1 MTQHGNISKHA
12 SVCTYVDSLHSFFEM
27 SHFKRSMPWSIII
40 NLFPIYFLLY
50 QVVESNLLKET
61 KVDSF
66 FNLGVLTVPQ
76 VRTGT
81 RELVLFSIF
90 KQRSDMNLDFNH
102 LFFLLFRMI

>member
-50 QVVESNLLKET
+50 QVVESNLLKEST
-61 KVDSF
+61 VYSF
-66 FNLGVLTVPQ
+66 FNLGLLTGPQ
-76 VRTGT
+76 ERAGPQK
-81 RELVLFSIF
+81 LVF
-90 KQRSDMNLDFNH
+90 
-102 LFFLLFRMI
+102 

>member
-61 KVDSF
+61 
-66 FNLGVLTVPQ
+66 TV
-76 VRTGT
+76 
-81 RELVLFSIF
+81 EIAFSIWGYLQCRRYVQGPGNWF
-90 KQRSDMNLDFNH
+90 YLV
-102 LFFLLFRMI
+102 FLSNVPI

>member
-50 QVVESNLLKET
+50 QVVESNLLKE
-61 KVDSF
+61 
-66 FNLGVLTVPQ
+66 
-76 VRTGT
+76 
-81 RELVLFSIF
+81 
-90 KQRSDMNLDFNH
+90 QRSNMNPDLKSLAFPPV
-102 LFFLLFRMI
+102 

>member
-50 QVVESNLLKET
+50 QVVESNLLKEST
-61 KVDSF
+61 VYTSF
-66 FNLGVLTVPQ
+66 FY
-76 VRTGT
+76 
-81 RELVLFSIF
+81 LVGYL
-90 KQRSDMNLDFNH
+90 KGRRNVQGRRN
-102 LFFLLFRMI
+102 